1 MNWNYP
7 FGTTEFIFTLLFIGA
22 YAAFFI
28 RTIRVARRLKTT
40 TRSLII
46 KLFIRTIAYVL
57 LLISLLGPSFGE
69 AERDVQSQGKDIY
82 LLVDLSKSMDANDVS
97 PTRLE
102 KVKFE
107 INHFLDAMGSN
118 RIGLIV
124 FSNEAYTQSPLTY
137 DRAALNLYVQ
147 SLRTDLLPGSGTNLC
162 SSLELAYLKISQDE
176 AASDKS
182 KILVLFTDAERKAD
196 CNPSLFNDIRR
207 FGIRLFV
214 VGVGTPEGSFIRVN
228 DTVLKDEDGESV
240 VSKLRDDVI
249 QNLAQQ
255 TQGNGYRID
264 NKTNELNSLM
274 QDINVIEGQVIDRRR
289 VAVVSN
295 KYYYFLIIALGLLV
309 LDVLITVRTF
319 RL

>member
-7 FGTTEFIFTLLFIGA
+7 FGTTEIIFTLLFIGA

-46 KLFIRTIAYVL
+46 KLFIRTIAFVL

-107 INHFLDAMGSN
+107 IDHFLDAMGSN

-196 CNPSLFNDIRR
+196 CNPSLFNNIRR

-264 NKTNELNSLM
+264 NKRNDLNSLI

-295 KYYYFLIIALGLLV
+295 KYYYFLIIALGLLI

>member
-22 YAAFFI
+22 YAAFFV

-46 KLFIRTIAYVL
+46 KLFVRTIAFVL
-57 LLISLLGPSFGE
+57 LLVSLLGPSFGE
-69 AERDVQSQGKDIY
+69 AERDLQSQGKDIY

-107 INHFLDAMGSN
+107 INQFLEAMGNN
-118 RIGLIV
+118 RVGLIV
-124 FSNEAYTQSPLTY
+124 FSNEAFTQSPLTY

-147 SLRTDLLPGSGTNLC
+147 SLQTDLLPGSGTNLC

-196 CNPSLFNDIRR
+196 CNASLFNNIRR

-214 VGVGTPEGSFIRVN
+214 VGVGTPEGSFIRTN
-228 DTVLKDEDGESV
+228 DIILKDEEGESV
-240 VSKLRDDVI
+240 VSKLHEDVI
-249 QNLAQQ
+249 QNLVQQ

-264 NKTNELNSLM
+264 NKTNELSSLV

-295 KYYYFLIIALGLLV
+295 KYYYFLIIALGLLI
-309 LDVLITVRTF
+309 LDLLITVRTF

>member
-7 FGTTEFIFTLLFIGA
+7 FGTTEIIFTLLFIGV

-46 KLFIRTIAYVL
+46 KLFVRTIAFVL

-69 AERDVQSQGKDIY
+69 AERDLQSQGKDIY
-82 LLVDLSKSMDANDVS
+82 LLVDLSRSMDANDVS

-147 SLRTDLLPGSGTNLC
+147 SLQTDLLPGSGTNLC

-196 CNPSLFNDIRR
+196 CNPSLFNNIRR
-207 FGIRLFV
+207 FGIQLFV
-214 VGVGTPEGSFIRVN
+214 VGVGTPEGSFIRTN
-228 DTVLKDEDGESV
+228 DTVLKDEDGELV
-240 VSKLRDDVI
+240 VSKLREDVI

-264 NKTNELNSLM
+264 NKTNELNSLI

>member
-7 FGTTEFIFTLLFIGA
+7 FGTTEFVFSLLFVGA
-22 YAAFFI
+22 YAAFFV

-46 KLFIRTIAYVL
+46 KLFIRTIAFVL

-69 AERDVQSQGKDIY
+69 AERDLQSQGKDIY

-107 INHFLDAMGSN
+107 INHFLDAMANN

-137 DRAALNLYVQ
+137 DRAAMNLYVQ
-147 SLRTDLLPGSGTNLC
+147 SLQTDLLPGSGTNLC
-162 SSLELAYLKISQDE
+162 SSLELAYLKVSQDE
-176 AASDKS
+176 AAADKS
-182 KILVLFTDAERKAD
+182 KIMVLFTDAEKKAD
-196 CNPSLFNDIRR
+196 CSASLFNNFRR

-214 VGVGTPEGSFIRVN
+214 IGVGTPEGSFIRTQN
-228 DTVLKDEDGESV
+228 SVLKDEDGESV
-240 VSKLRDDVI
+240 ISKLQEDVI
-249 QNLAQQ
+249 KNLVQQ
-255 TQGNGYRID
+255 TQGQGYRID
-264 NKTNELNSLM
+264 NKQNELSSVIH
-274 QDINVIEGQVIDRRR
+274 DINSIEGQVIDRRR
-289 VAVVSN
+289 VTVASN

-309 LDVLITVRTF
+309 LDLLITVRTF

>member
-1 MNWNYP
+1 
-7 FGTTEFIFTLLFIGA
+7 
-22 YAAFFI
+22 
-28 RTIRVARRLKTT
+28 
-40 TRSLII
+40 
-46 KLFIRTIAYVL
+46 
-57 LLISLLGPSFGE
+57 
-69 AERDVQSQGKDIY
+69 
-82 LLVDLSKSMDANDVS
+82 MDSHDVS

-196 CNPSLFNDIRR
+196 CNPSLFNNIRR

-255 TQGNGYRID
+255 TQGSGYRID
-264 NKTNELNSLM
+264 NKTNDLNSLI

>member
-1 MNWNYP
+1 MIWNYP
-7 FGTTEFIFTLLFIGA
+7 FETTEFVFTLLFIAA
-22 YAAFFI
+22 YVAFFV

-46 KLFIRTIAYVL
+46 KLFIRSIAFTL

-69 AERDVQSQGKDIY
+69 AERDLQSQGKDIY

-107 INHFLDAMGSN
+107 INRFLDAMSNN

-124 FSNEAYTQSPLTY
+124 FSNEAFTQSPLTY

-147 SLRTDLLPGSGTNLC
+147 SLQTDLLPGSGTNLC
-162 SSLELAYLKISQDE
+162 SPLELAYLKISQDE
-176 AASDKS
+176 AAADKA

-196 CNPSLFNDIRR
+196 CTASLFNNIRR

-214 VGVGTPEGSFIRVN
+214 VGVGTPEGSFIRTN
-228 DTVLKDEDGESV
+228 DTVLKDEEGESV
-240 VSKLRDDVI
+240 ITKLKEDVI
-249 QNLAQQ
+249 TSLAQQ
-255 TQGNGYRID
+255 TQGKGFRID
-264 NKTNELNSLM
+264 NNQNDLTSLIHE
-274 QDINVIEGQVIDRRR
+274 INLIEGQVIDRRQ

-295 KYYYFLIIALGLLV
+295 KYYYFLIIAFGLLI
-309 LDVLITVRTF
+309 LDLLITVRTF

>member
-22 YAAFFI
+22 YVAFFV

-46 KLFIRTIAYVL
+46 KLFIRSIAFTL
-57 LLISLLGPSFGE
+57 LLVSLLGPSFGE
-69 AERDVQSQGKDIY
+69 AERDLQSQGKDIY
-82 LLVDLSKSMDANDVS
+82 LMVDLSKSMDANDVS

-107 INHFLDAMGSN
+107 INRFLDAMSNN

-124 FSNEAYTQSPLTY
+124 FSNEAFTQSPLTY

-147 SLRTDLLPGSGTNLC
+147 SLQTDLLPGSGTNLC
-162 SSLELAYLKISQDE
+162 SPLELAYLKISQDE
-176 AASDKS
+176 AAADKA

-196 CNPSLFNDIRR
+196 CNASLFNNIRR

-214 VGVGTPEGSFIRVN
+214 VGVGTPEGSFIRTN

-240 VSKLRDDVI
+240 ITKLKEDVLK
-249 QNLAQQ
+249 NLAQQ
-255 TQGNGYRID
+255 TQGKGFRVD
-264 NKTNELNSLM
+264 NKQNELNSLIHE
-274 QDINVIEGQVIDRRR
+274 INLIDGQVIDRRQ

-295 KYYYFLIIALGLLV
+295 KYYYFLTIALGLLI
-309 LDVLITVRTF
+309 LDLLITVRTF